1 VRWWWRRRAWRLAVA
16 NGERSPA
23 VAGRGGPPNPRDAR
37 KARIR
42 ERGPGWNSLA
52 LAAAA
57 AIVVF
62 FAAPFAWSGRTNPCE
77 AAELALMDWA
87 LARVGGFDGAR
98 RTLATWTTKDGTLA
112 SRGRLGQQ
120 IASVEH
126 AGWPPFA
133 ACTALFWQA
142 RASVVVGLWRSAP

>member
-1 VRWWWRRRAWRLAVA
+1 
-16 NGERSPA
+16 
-23 VAGRGGPPNPRDAR
+23 
-37 KARIR
+37 
-42 ERGPGWNSLA
+42 
-52 LAAAA
+52 
-57 AIVVF
+57 
-62 FAAPFAWSGRTNPCE
+62 
-77 AAELALMDWA
+77 MDWA

-142 RASVVVGLWRSAP
+142 RASVVVGLRRSAP